1 MSATFLSNV
10 YKRFFLF
17 PPTFFTFLSFF
28 DLNVYHLYAELNL
41 AIPPCYRDSED
52 TESVVVVT
60 GASLTA
66 GFIRVWI
73 TVPPKRCAPTCLCR
87 NVFFLEAGLVDQVYA
102 GVHRSATLIP
112 ADIGQTQLVTMPTG
126 HLVRIYHT
134 YEPYR
139 PTVTCGNCGQLVRPL
154 TAGRVWKRES
164 SRPTSRRLRISR
176 NRTNFVD
183 CKEMGTNF
191 GYGQPTL
198 FSATHSVPVCQLH

>member
-73 TVPPKRCAPTCLCR
+73 TLPPKRCTPTWRTLDVYAEMCSSWKL
-87 NVFFLEAGLVDQVYA
+87 DWSTKYMQVYTEA
-102 GVHRSATLIP
+102 
-112 ADIGQTQLVTMPTG
+112 
-126 HLVRIYHT
+126 
-134 YEPYR
+134 
-139 PTVTCGNCGQLVRPL
+139 PL
-154 TAGRVWKRES
+154 
-164 SRPTSRRLRISR
+164 
-176 NRTNFVD
+176 
-183 CKEMGTNF
+183 
-191 GYGQPTL
+191 
-198 FSATHSVPVCQLH
+198 